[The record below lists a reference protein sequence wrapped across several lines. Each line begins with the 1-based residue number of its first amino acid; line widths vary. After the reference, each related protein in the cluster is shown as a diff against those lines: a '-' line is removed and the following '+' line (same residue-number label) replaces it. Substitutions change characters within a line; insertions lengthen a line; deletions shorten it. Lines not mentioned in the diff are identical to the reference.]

1 MQAAFALGVGGR
13 YVDRPSVFKERVDPV
28 SASDNDRAGDLLIQ
42 EVDEELRHEQ
52 YQKLWARYGVH
63 AISVAIA
70 IVLLVAGYEG
80 WSSWQIKLR
89 QQEAAQFGAAQALA
103 VAGKTGDAEAALAKL
118 AADSHTGYGL
128 AAAMRRAELL
138 AQAGD
143 TAAAATA
150 YDQIAAS
157 TGNSAIYRDLAV
169 IKGALLEVETG
180 DPAQL
185 EKRLGNLTSAG
196 NPWRIEATEILAM
209 VAQKKGD
216 AKRATD
222 LYKQLADD
230 ATAPQGV
237 RARAAEMLAVLGPQ
251 QPSVPDKAKG

>member
-1 MQAAFALGVGGR
+1 VQAAFALDDGGR
-13 YVDRPSVFKERVDPV
+13 YVGRPSVFKERVDPV

-42 EVDEELRHEQ
+42 EVDDELRHEQ

-63 AISVAIA
+63 AAAVAIA
-70 IVLLVAGYEG
+70 LVLFVAGYEG
-80 WSSWQIKLR
+80 WSSWQNKVR
-89 QQEAAQFGAAQALA
+89 QQDAAQFSAAQTLA
-103 VAGKTGDAEAALAKL
+103 ATGKTTEAMEALAKL

-128 AAAMRRAELL
+128 AAGMRRAELL
-138 AQAGD
+138 AEKGD
-143 TAAAATA
+143 VAAAAAA

-157 TGNSAIYRDLAV
+157 SSNSGIYRDLAV

-196 NPWRIEATEILAM
+196 NPWRVEATEILAM
-209 VAQKKGD
+209 LAQKKGD
-216 AKRATD
+216 TKRAAE

-237 RARAAEMLAVLGPQ
+237 RARAAEMLATFGPAT
-251 QPSVPDKAKG
+251 DKAKG